1 MYSLSVIKAISERPE
16 TNYAFDFRLATRN
29 GSLVDKK
36 QLAEFGWVDASRLRR
51 NGLYSE
57 GARIIIVL
65 GNSQDR
71 ELRISDSWRM
81 PFSEAK
87 QTQATEIII
96 ERNVTAEDLDEA
108 PADCSL
114 SMILELF
121 DHFGWNPDPSL
132 ISTDQTRFYEK
143 AC

>member
-1 MYSLSVIKAISERPE
+1 
-16 TNYAFDFRLATRN
+16 
-29 GSLVDKK
+29 
-36 QLAEFGWVDASRLRR
+36 
-51 NGLYSE
+51 
-57 GARIIIVL
+57 
-65 GNSQDR
+65 
-71 ELRISDSWRM
+71 M
-81 PFSEAK
+81 PFFEAK